1 MSPALRVNEEAVDYT
16 RLQLD
21 AWLHVRGVTRL
32 EDLPE
37 FTMVTFPIPCSACR
51 SRGWVFDR
59 VRQPKDDWAEFCK
72 VCDGYGGFTL
82 QSLSG
87 MLKVP
92 LGLLRGLYENR
103 ARNPYTKYGK
113 QSKKYEEMQSFNL
126 QVLEGLAKRG
136 LLMLHSERG
145 GLP

>member
-1 MSPALRVNEEAVDYT
+1 MSPALKVNEEAVDYT
-16 RLQLD
+16 RRQLD

-72 VCDGYGGFTL
+72 VCDGYGQFTMGTL
-82 QSLSG
+82 AAI
-87 MLKVP
+87 LKVN
-92 LGLLRGLYENR
+92 LSSLRALYTNKSNKGCGAGTGLASTAER
-103 ARNPYTKYGK
+103 
-113 QSKKYEEMQSFNL
+113 
-126 QVLEGLAKRG
+126 VLEGLAKRG
-136 LLMLHSERG
+136 LLMLHSSKE
-145 GLP
+145 